1 MRAAVTILRAR
12 ASETTSNF
20 RNQFQQRPNLRSIL
34 NLMETLDTPTK
45 DRYTTDTSIR
55 CLVFRLMLC
64 YYNAFNPKNVKYWN
78 GSFQKKVWTKSLTDE
93 NIFRMSLKLIIFSCT
108 HAETLREPIMK
119 FWLSCKRTQNII
131 LTKQYNRDSMKCI
144 LGMVNLCH
152 LCHAAT
158 LREPIVKF
166 WLSCKRTQNIILTK
180 QYNRDSM
187 KCMLGMINHC
197 HLETAFI
204 KFPSCH
210 FKEQFKTRQCFN
222 TVCNTR
228 RKVQNMSQKEFFLR
242 GSWNPLGPV
251 VQNPD

>member
-34 NLMETLDTPTK
+34 NLMETLDAPTK

-55 CLVFRLMLC
+55 CLVFGLMLC

-108 HAETLREPIMK
+108 HAETLREPIM
-119 FWLSCKRTQNII
+119 
-131 LTKQYNRDSMKCI
+131 
-144 LGMVNLCH
+144 
-152 LCHAAT
+152 
-158 LREPIVKF
+158 KF